1 MRPWNR
7 ARDRQPGSATGRM
20 PAMPS
25 PFDALKPLAG
35 RALEVALN
43 RAVALDPDTR
53 DALAALDGRRVS
65 LALDAP
71 PLALQIGV
79 HGGYLQVGPPV
90 HEDDLAVRGSVGGLL
105 GQLLGEHQVRG
116 RRRHGRQ
123 CAISFH
129 TM

>member
-79 HGGYLQVGPPV
+79 HGGYLQV
-90 HEDDLAVRGSVGGLL
+90 
-105 GQLLGEHQVRG
+105 
-116 RRRHGRQ
+116 
-123 CAISFH
+123 
-129 TM
+129 